1 MPSQACIDHSSL
13 HHVAK
18 STMPLGIYR
27 ILLKQDA
34 LPASGVRMR
43 HAMVG
48 VTTGPRR
55 RGRAK
60 IRIIR
65 NISQKLLCLKLW
77 PQPMV

>member
-13 HHVAK
+13 CHFAE
-18 STMPLGIYR
+18 SALPLGLYR

-34 LPASGVRMR
+34 LPASSVRMR

-60 IRIIR
+60 IG
-65 NISQKLLCLKLW
+65 ISGISPKSSC
-77 PQPMV
+77 V